1 MTNKAIIAIAVAI
14 SLTAGSSF
22 GQQADDD
29 AALQQYLSDFRAC
42 VRSNAAEV
50 YALGIRATHDAE
62 EIFRERC
69 TPTLNDLFGSIRLN
83 EPATSASQ
91 KLKLPAGALRPGIL
105 RITAREEWAAF
116 LHSASGK

>member
-1 MTNKAIIAIAVAI
+1 VTTKTIIAVATAF
-14 SLTAGSSF
+14 SLTAGPSF

-42 VRSNAAEV
+42 VRSHAAEV

-62 EIFRERC
+62 ETFRERC
-69 TPTLNDLFGSIRLN
+69 IPTLNDLFGSIKLN
-83 EPATSASQ
+83 EPATSARQ
-91 KLKLPAGALRPGIL
+91 KLPAVPLRPGIL

-116 LHSASGK
+116 LSAASGK